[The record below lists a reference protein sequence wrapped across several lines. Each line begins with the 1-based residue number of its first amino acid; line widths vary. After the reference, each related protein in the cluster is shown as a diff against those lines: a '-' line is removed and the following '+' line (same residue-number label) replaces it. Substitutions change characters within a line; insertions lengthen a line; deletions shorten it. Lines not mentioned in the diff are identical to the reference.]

1 MPDNDLTGFL
11 IIGLVFVVA
20 DGQVLYR
27 GGRRYLSG
35 PDGGEGT
42 GSLAWMVVTVF
53 HLVSF
58 GVLALLSVVGPQWTG
73 STAALVGRLGVFLLL
88 MAVAHVLTLAVLAR
102 RRQDRLVEEHFQ
114 ERDSER
120 SGTETYLR
128 PGTET
133 YVRPATEVVVEPAAE
148 PSWRPAVTPVPG
160 QSGPHPQ
167 VSPDLG
173 SHGPYRA

>member
-35 PDGGEGT
+35 PDGGEGS
-42 GSLAWMVVTVF
+42 GSMAWMVVTVF

-58 GVLALLSVVGPQWTG
+58 GVLALLSVVGPRWSG

-88 MAVAHVLTLAVLAR
+88 LAVAHVLTLAVLAR
-102 RRQDRLVEEHFQ
+102 RRQDEIVETRFQ
-114 ERDSER
+114 ER
-120 SGTETYLR
+120 ETAAEAYAR
-128 PGTET
+128 PS
-133 YVRPATEVVVEPAAE
+133 AEVVVEPATT
-148 PSWRPAVTPVPG
+148 VTPVPG
-160 QSGPHPQ
+160 QAGPHPQ

-173 SHGPYRA
+173 SHGPYRT

>member
-35 PDGGEGT
+35 PDGEEGT

-58 GVLALLSVVGPQWTG
+58 GVLALLSVVGPQWSG

-102 RRQDRLVEEHFQ
+102 RRQDRIVENHFQ
-114 ERDSER
+114 EREA
-120 SGTETYLR
+120 
-128 PGTET
+128 GTET
-133 YVRPATEVVVEPAAE
+133 YVRPEVVVEPATDPA
-148 PSWRPAVTPVPG
+148 WRPAVTPVPG
-160 QSGPHPQ
+160 QDGAPPR

-173 SHGPYRA
+173 NHGPYRT

>member
-35 PDGGEGT
+35 PDGGEGSS
-42 GSLAWMVVTVF
+42 SLAWMVVTVF

-58 GVLALLSVVGPQWTG
+58 GVLALLSVVGPQWSG

-102 RRQDRLVEEHFQ
+102 RRQDRIVEEHYQ
-114 ERDSER
+114 DRDGEPR
-120 SGTETYLR
+120 VA
-128 PGTET
+128 ET
-133 YVRPATEVVVEPAAE
+133 YVRPAGEVVVEPAAAD
-148 PSWRPAVTPVPG
+148 PAWRPAVTPVPG
-160 QSGPHPQ
+160 QDGPHPR

-173 SHGPYRA
+173 NHGPYRT

>member
-11 IIGLVFVVA
+11 IIGLVIVVA

-42 GSLAWMVVTVF
+42 GSMAWMVVTVF

-58 GVLALLSVVGPQWTG
+58 GVLALLSVVGPQWSG
-73 STAALVGRLGVFLLL
+73 STAALVGRIGIFLLL

-102 RRQDRLVEEHFQ
+102 RRQDRIVEEHFQ
-114 ERDSER
+114 ERE
-120 SGTETYLR
+120 TEPR
-128 PGTET
+128 VTET
-133 YVRPATEVVVEPAAE
+133 YVRPATEVVVEPAATD
-148 PSWRPAVTPVPG
+148 PAWRPTVTPVPG
-160 QSGPHPQ
+160 QDGPHPR
-167 VSPDLG
+167 VAPDLG
-173 SHGPYRA
+173 NHGPYRT

>member
-1 MPDNDLTGFL
+1 MPDNDLTSFL
-11 IIGLVFVVA
+11 IIGLVIVVA

-42 GSLAWMVVTVF
+42 GSMAWMVVTVF

-58 GVLALLSVVGPQWTG
+58 GVLALLSVVGPQWSG
-73 STAALVGRLGVFLLL
+73 STAALVGRLGIFLLL

-102 RRQDRLVEEHFQ
+102 RRQDRIVEEHFQ
-114 ERDSER
+114 DRESER
-120 SGTETYLR
+120 
-128 PGTET
+128 PGAET
-133 YVRPATEVVVEPAAE
+133 YVRPATEVLVEPSTD
-148 PSWRPAVTPVPG
+148 PTWRPAVTPVPG
-160 QSGPHPQ
+160 QDGPQPR

-173 SHGPYRA
+173 NHGPYRV

>member
-35 PDGGEGT
+35 PDCGEGA
-42 GSLAWMVVTVF
+42 GSMAWMVVTVF

-58 GVLALLSVVGPQWTG
+58 GVLALLSVVGPQWSG
-73 STAALVGRLGVFLLL
+73 STAALVGRVGVFLLL

-102 RRQDRLVEEHFQ
+102 RRQDEIVETRFQ
-114 ERDSER
+114 ERESER
-120 SGTETYLR
+120 
-128 PGTET
+128 
-133 YVRPATEVVVEPAAE
+133 PAAEVVVEP
-148 PSWRPAVTPVPG
+148 VPG
-160 QSGPHPQ
+160 QAGPHPQ

-173 SHGPYRA
+173 NHGPYRT

>member
-11 IIGLVFVVA
+11 IIGLVIVVA

-42 GSLAWMVVTVF
+42 GSMAWMVVTVF

-58 GVLALLSVVGPQWTG
+58 GVLALLSVVGPQWSG
-73 STAALVGRLGVFLLL
+73 STAALVGRIGIFLLL

-102 RRQDRLVEEHFQ
+102 RRQDRIVEEHFQ
-114 ERDSER
+114 EREAEPR
-120 SGTETYLR
+120 V
-128 PGTET
+128 TET
-133 YVRPATEVVVEPAAE
+133 YVRPATEVVVEPAATD
-148 PSWRPAVTPVPG
+148 PAWRPTVTPVPG
-160 QSGPHPQ
+160 QDGPHPR
-167 VSPDLG
+167 VAPDLG
-173 SHGPYRA
+173 NHGPYRT

>member
-35 PDGGEGT
+35 PDGGEGS
-42 GSLAWMVVTVF
+42 GSMAWMVVTVF

-58 GVLALLSVVGPQWTG
+58 GVLALLSVVGPQWSG
-73 STAALVGRLGVFLLL
+73 STAALVGRVGVFLLL

-102 RRQDRLVEEHFQ
+102 RRQDEIVETRFQ
-114 ERDSER
+114 ERESER
-120 SGTETYLR
+120 
-128 PGTET
+128 
-133 YVRPATEVVVEPAAE
+133 PAAADVVVEP
-148 PSWRPAVTPVPG
+148 VPG
-160 QSGPHPQ
+160 QAGPHPQ

-173 SHGPYRA
+173 NHGPYRT

>member
-27 GGRRYLSG
+27 GGRRYLAG
-35 PDGGEGT
+35 PDGGDGT
-42 GSLAWMVVTVF
+42 GSMAWMVVTVF

-58 GVLALLSVVGPQWTG
+58 GVLALLSVVGPQWSG
-73 STAALVGRLGVFLLL
+73 STAALVGRLGIFLLL

-102 RRQDRLVEEHFQ
+102 RRQDRIVENHFQ
-114 ERDSER
+114 DRESER
-120 SGTETYLR
+120 PVAETH
-128 PGTET
+128 
-133 YVRPATEVVVEPAAE
+133 VRPATEVIVEPAPAD
-148 PSWRPAVTPVPG
+148 PAWHSAVTPVPG
-160 QSGPHPQ
+160 QDGPHLR

-173 SHGPYRA
+173 NHGPYRT

>member
-1 MPDNDLTGFL
+1 
-11 IIGLVFVVA
+11 VA

-35 PDGGEGT
+35 PDGGEGS
-42 GSLAWMVVTVF
+42 GSMAWMVVTVF

-58 GVLALLSVVGPQWTG
+58 GVLALLSVVGPGWSG

-102 RRQDRLVEEHFQ
+102 RRQDELVETRFQ
-114 ERDSER
+114 ERESER
-120 SGTETYLR
+120 L
-128 PGTET
+128 
-133 YVRPATEVVVEPAAE
+133 AAEVVVEP
-148 PSWRPAVTPVPG
+148 VPG
-160 QSGPHPQ
+160 QPGPQPQ

-173 SHGPYRA
+173 NHGPYRT

>member
-35 PDGGEGT
+35 PDGGEGS
-42 GSLAWMVVTVF
+42 GSMAWMVVTVF

-58 GVLALLSVVGPQWTG
+58 GVLALLSVVGPQWSG
-73 STAALVGRLGVFLLL
+73 STAALVGRLGIFLLL

-102 RRQDRLVEEHFQ
+102 RRQDRIVEEHFQ
-114 ERDSER
+114 EREA
-120 SGTETYLR
+120 
-128 PGTET
+128 GTET
-133 YVRPATEVVVEPAAE
+133 YVRPATEVVVEPAATD
-148 PSWRPAVTPVPG
+148 PAWRPAVTPVPG
-160 QSGPHPQ
+160 QDGPQPR

-173 SHGPYRA
+173 NHGPYRT

>member
-35 PDGGEGT
+35 PDGGEGS
-42 GSLAWMVVTVF
+42 GSMAWMVVTVF

-58 GVLALLSVVGPQWTG
+58 GVLALLSVVGPGWSG

-102 RRQDRLVEEHFQ
+102 RRQDEIVETRFQ
-114 ERDSER
+114 ERESER
-120 SGTETYLR
+120 S
-128 PGTET
+128 
-133 YVRPATEVVVEPAAE
+133 AAEVVVEP
-148 PSWRPAVTPVPG
+148 VPG
-160 QSGPHPQ
+160 QPGPHPQ

-173 SHGPYRA
+173 NHGPYRT

>member
-35 PDGGEGT
+35 PDGEEGT
-42 GSLAWMVVTVF
+42 GSMAWMVVTVF

-58 GVLALLSVVGPQWTG
+58 GVLALLSVVGPQWSG
-73 STAALVGRLGVFLLL
+73 STAALVGRIGIFLLL

-102 RRQDRLVEEHFQ
+102 RRQDRIVEEHFQ
-114 ERDSER
+114 DRETER
-120 SGTETYLR
+120 
-128 PGTET
+128 PATET
-133 YVRPATEVVVEPAAE
+133 YVRPATEVLVEPVATDPA
-148 PSWRPAVTPVPG
+148 WRPAVTPVPG
-160 QSGPHPQ
+160 QEGPHPR

-173 SHGPYRA
+173 NHGPYRT

>member
-35 PDGGEGT
+35 PDGGEGS
-42 GSLAWMVVTVF
+42 GSMAWMVVTVF

-58 GVLALLSVVGPQWTG
+58 GVLALLSVVGPQWSG

-88 MAVAHVLTLAVLAR
+88 LAVAHVLTLAVLAR
-102 RRQDRLVEEHFQ
+102 RRQDEIVETRFQ
-114 ERDSER
+114 ERE
-120 SGTETYLR
+120 TAAETYA
-128 PGTET
+128 
-133 YVRPATEVVVEPAAE
+133 RPAEVVVEPAA
-148 PSWRPAVTPVPG
+148 AVTPVPG
-160 QSGPHPQ
+160 QTGPHPQ

-173 SHGPYRA
+173 NHGPYRA